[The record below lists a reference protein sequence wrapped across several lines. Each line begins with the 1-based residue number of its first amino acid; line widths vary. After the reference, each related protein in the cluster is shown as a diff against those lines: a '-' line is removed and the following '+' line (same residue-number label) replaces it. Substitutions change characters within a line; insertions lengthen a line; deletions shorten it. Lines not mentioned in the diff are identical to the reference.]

1 MPATAR
7 SPVVAPAT
15 PVDLSALQGSWVSVA
30 GPAEAR
36 FLVAGNRYAFEFVG
50 GDVYIGTF
58 DIAVGPGPHHMDM
71 WIDEGPANAKGKTT
85 LCIFQVEG
93 DVLRWCPARPGS
105 GRRLAAFPRV
115 DDARYFSLVFRQ
127 VRKRTR

>member
-1 MPATAR
+1 
-7 SPVVAPAT
+7 
-15 PVDLSALQGSWVSVA
+15 
-30 GPAEAR
+30 
-36 FLVAGNRYAFEFVG
+36 
-50 GDVYIGTF
+50 
-58 DIAVGPGPHHMDM
+58 MDM